1 MTNVSMH
8 LSPSP
13 GKIMEIE
20 SNTSDWQAKE
30 NLLKQVQM
38 DHRTIDQNLI
48 ALVIMS
54 LSKPVMSSCVPGMS
68 SREDRLTSTQS
79 SILNSP
85 SVS

>member
-1 MTNVSMH
+1 
-8 LSPSP
+8 
-13 GKIMEIE
+13 MEFE

-54 LSKPVMSSCVPGMS
+54 LSEPVMSSCVPGMS

-79 SILNSP
+79 STLNSP